1 MSIDVAFVE
10 ALFYVSLIILAPVLF
25 KLSRIATRYF
35 LNRYISDA
43 EIVITRKR
51 NGVVVSVQRIKTT
64 GYVVDQLDSLRGN
77 ANG

>member
-1 MSIDVAFVE
+1 MGVDFAFVE

-25 KLSRIATRYF
+25 KLARVVTRYL

-51 NGVVVSVQRIKTT
+51 DGVVVSVQRIKTT
-64 GYVVDQLDSLRGN
+64 GYVVDQLNSLRGN